1 MEILVNFEP
10 KYKYQ
15 CHLSSSVRKLRNT
28 VRQNLD
34 IFKHIL
40 KDKIPKQEFEEQTTQ
55 WPKEKGQT
63 TIFNFCVVFG
73 RSLFDLCVV

>member
-1 MEILVNFEP
+1 MEILVNFEA

-34 IFKHIL
+34 IIKHIL
-40 KDKIPKQEFEEQTTQ
+40 KDKIP
-55 WPKEKGQT
+55 
-63 TIFNFCVVFG
+63 
-73 RSLFDLCVV
+73 